1 MNKFIRDFLYTLLCN
16 SFLSMKILPKYDKQT
31 KPIRNTG
38 LGSGL
43 GKSTY

>member
-16 SFLSMKILPKYDKQT
+16 SFLSMKILPKFDKRT

-38 LGSGL
+38 
-43 GKSTY
+43 